1 MVHVVATWL
10 VLKHTLLEIES
21 LVTLSMGPKCTCTGT
36 FESTGAKPRGLHV
49 VAMWLVLKHKL
60 LEIESLVTLSMG
72 PTCTCTGT
80 FESTGAK
87 PRGPGGRHVAF
98 PKT

>member
-10 VLKHTLLEIES
+10 ALNHTLLMIES
-21 LVTLSMGPKCTCTGT
+21 LVTLSMGPTYNCTGM

-49 VAMWLVLKHKL
+49 VATWLVLKHKL
-60 LEIESLVTLSMG
+60 FEIDSLVTLSMG

-87 PRGPGGRHVAF
+87 PRGPRGRHVAG

>member
-1 MVHVVATWL
+1 MV

-21 LVTLSMGPKCTCTGT
+21 LVTLSMGPTCTCTGT
-36 FESTGAKPRGLHV
+36 LTGAKPRGSHV

-72 PTCTCTGT
+72 PTCTCTGML
-80 FESTGAK
+80 ESTGAK
-87 PRGPGGRHVAF
+87 PRGPRGRHVAG